1 MVFQEIGNQEMGQTA
16 YCYHCG
22 IHHPVAEMRQMMTKG
37 GKRMRCIKSIQAAR
51 AEIAKRDAFGRQ
63 MTERNRAEAQA
74 KMRILNSP

>member
-1 MVFQEIGNQEMGQTA
+1 MVVQKVGYQEMDQTA

-22 IHHPVAEMRQMMTKG
+22 IHHPLAEMRQTMTKG

-63 MTERNRAEAQA
+63 MTERNKAEAQA
-74 KMRILNSP
+74 KMRMLNSP